1 MTADEFQ
8 KEATNIRPKLAAEAR
23 RYLSSSDEA
32 EDVVQDALLRLWD
45 MRWKL
50 RIPMAPLASATVR
63 HLCVD
68 RLRKSPQTTAIEN
81 IRLSDDN
88 NGNHEG
94 VEHMMKIVATL
105 PETQQTILRMRHI
118 EGLDMASIATLTGKS
133 EAAIRQVLSRARRAV
148 REKYMKTYK
157 A

>member
-8 KEATNIRPKLAAEAR
+8 KEATSIRPRLAAEAR
-23 RYLSSSDEA
+23 RYLSSPDEA

-45 MRWKL
+45 MREKL
-50 RIPMAPLASATVR
+50 RSPMAQLAIVTVR

-68 RLRKSPQTTAIEN
+68 RLRKSPQTTSAEN
-81 IRLSDDN
+81 IRLPDNNDDN
-88 NGNHEG
+88 HEA
-94 VEHMMKIVATL
+94 VERMMKIISTL

-118 EGLDMASIATLTGKS
+118 EGLEMASIATLTGMS